1 MNKLLSVQNVTKT
14 FGAVRALDDVTF
26 DVDHNEVVGLIG
38 ENGAGKSTLLK
49 VLSGVYQ
56 PDEGTISNADGP
68 LVLRSPLDAAAAGI
82 GMVHQEQSLL
92 LNISVAENI
101 YLGREAQFTTF
112 GKINWKAMFA
122 AARRQLE
129 KVKLDV
135 DPGTRTELL
144 SFSQRQMVELA
155 KALILEEDHED
166 GIVIL
171 LDEPTSVL
179 EQVEID
185 ILFERVRSLR
195 NEASFVFISH
205 RLDEVIEISDRSY
218 VLRDGKCVGQ
228 LTREETDI
236 PTIHH
241 MMVGRSL
248 DADYYGR
255 NKQNAIGSKTALSVE
270 GLGRK
275 GEIEDV
281 SFEICEGEVLG
292 ICGVEGSGREAI
304 MRAVAGL
311 APPQTGT
318 IRVGGIAKDIASA
331 AAAVRSG
338 IGYVPKERRVEGL
351 VMPMTVTENISLP
364 SIGEFKRNGL
374 ISRTLQDE
382 AADRWI
388 DRLSVRPPDKTLPAS
403 SLSGGNQQKVVLA
416 KWIQANSRVLVLDHP
431 TRGVD
436 VGAKQEV
443 YGLIRELAAAGI
455 AVLLTGDTLEEAI
468 GLCDSIIV
476 MRDGKIT
483 ARFSTVEDKPTQLDI
498 IGSMV

>member
-1 MNKLLSVQNVTKT
+1 MNKLLSVQNVSKV

-26 DVDHNEVVGLIG
+26 DVGHNEVVGLIG

-49 VLSGVYQ
+49 VLSGIYQ
-56 PDEGTISNADGP
+56 PDEGSISNADGP
-68 LVLRSPLDAAAAGI
+68 LVLRSPLDAEAAGI
-82 GMVHQEQSLL
+82 GMVHEEQSLL
-92 LNISVAENI
+92 LNISVAENL
-101 YLGREAQFTTF
+101 YLGREAQFTKF
-112 GKINWKAMFA
+112 GKINWKAMYVS
-122 AARRQLE
+122 ARRQLE
-129 KVKLDV
+129 KVKLDI

-166 GIVIL
+166 GIVVL

-179 EQVEID
+179 EQDEID

-236 PTIHH
+236 SKIHH

-255 NKQNAIGSKTALSVE
+255 GKQRDIGSKAALSVE
-270 GLGRK
+270 GLGRE
-275 GEIEDV
+275 GEIEDI
-281 SFEICEGEVLG
+281 SFEIREGEVLG

-318 IRVGGIAKDIASA
+318 IRVGGEAKAITSP

-338 IGYVPKERRVEGL
+338 IGYVPQERRIEGL
-351 VMPMTVTENISLP
+351 VMPMSVTENISLP
-364 SIGEFKRNGL
+364 SIGAFKKNGL
-374 ISRTLQDE
+374 ISRALQEE
-382 AADRWI
+382 AAAKWI
-388 DRLSVRPPDKTLPAS
+388 ERLSVRPPDQSLPAS

-416 KWIQANSRVLVLDHP
+416 KWIQANSKVLVLDHP

-443 YGLIRELAAAGI
+443 YNLIRELAAEGM
-455 AVLLTGDTLEEAI
+455 AVLLTGDTLEEAM
-468 GLCDSIIV
+468 GLSDRIIV

-483 ARFSTVEDKPTQLDI
+483 ARFSTLENKPTQLDI

>member
-1 MNKLLSVQNVTKT
+1 MKKLLSVQNVTKT
-14 FGAVRALDDVTF
+14 FGAVRALDNVSF
-26 DVDHNEVVGLIG
+26 DVGHNEVVGLIG

-49 VLSGVYQ
+49 VLSGIYQ
-56 PDEGTISNADGP
+56 PDEGVISNADGP
-68 LVLRSPLDAAAAGI
+68 LVLRSPLDAEAAGI

-92 LNISVAENI
+92 LNISVAENL
-101 YLGREAQFTTF
+101 YLGREAQFTKF
-112 GKINWKAMFA
+112 GKISWRAMHS

-129 KVKLDV
+129 KVNLDV
-135 DPGTRTELL
+135 DPRTQTQAL

-155 KALILEEDHED
+155 KALILEEEHER

-179 EQVEID
+179 EQVEVD

-195 NEASFVFISH
+195 NQASFVFISH
-205 RLDEVIEISDRSY
+205 RLDEVMEISDRSY

-228 LTREETDI
+228 LSKEETDI
-236 PTIHH
+236 PTIHRL
-241 MMVGRSL
+241 MVGRNL

-255 NKQNAIGSKTALSVE
+255 RSQSGIGTEIALSVE

-275 GEIEDV
+275 GEVDDI
-281 SFEICEGEVLG
+281 SFEIREGEVFG

-311 APPQTGT
+311 APPHTGT
-318 IRVGGIAKDIASA
+318 IRVGGKASA
-331 AAAVRSG
+331 ITSPTAAVRSG
-338 IGYVPKERRVEGL
+338 IGYVPKERRIEGL

-364 SIGEFKRNGL
+364 SIGEFKKNGL
-374 ISRTLQDE
+374 ISKTNQDE

-388 DRLSVRPPDKTLPAS
+388 KRLSVRPPDRSLPTS

-416 KWIQANSRVLVLDHP
+416 KWIQAKSKVLVLDHP

-443 YGLIRELAAAGI
+443 YGLIRELAAAGLS
-455 AVLLTGDTLEEAI
+455 VLLTADTLEEAL
-468 GLCDSIIV
+468 GLCDRMIV

-483 ARFSTVEDKPTQLDI
+483 ARFSTLEDKPTQLDI
-498 IGSMV
+498 IRSMV